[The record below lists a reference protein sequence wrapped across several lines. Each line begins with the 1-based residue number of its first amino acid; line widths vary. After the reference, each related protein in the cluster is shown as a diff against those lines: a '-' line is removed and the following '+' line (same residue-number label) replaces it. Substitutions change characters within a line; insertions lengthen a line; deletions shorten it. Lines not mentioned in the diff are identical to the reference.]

1 MTEDV
6 TIPEVAPARP
16 SDSAL
21 VATLEHLDAAKLRR
35 LTSRQLARLVS
46 RMPKA
51 QLEQVVGERRSRL
64 LLLGEVFARMQE
76 HLRPQRAQNMRA
88 LIRWRFPGG
97 TGAGG
102 YDRYETLFDYGS
114 CTVFRESPV
123 RESPARESPEEPR
136 LTITM
141 EPADFIRLAVG
152 RMTPAVLYVS
162 GKIRVRGDAAFAAGL
177 IGFFELP
184 AP

>member
-1 MTEDV
+1 MTEDA
-6 TIPEVAPARP
+6 TIPAVARTGEHTLPAM
-16 SDSAL
+16 
-21 VATLEHLDAAKLRR
+21 LERFDAAQLRR
-35 LTSRQLARLVS
+35 LTSGQLARLVALTS
-46 RMPKA
+46 RT
-51 QLEQVVGERRSRL
+51 QLEQAVRERDSRL
-64 LLLGEVFARMQE
+64 LLLGEIFARMQE
-76 HLRPQRAQNMRA
+76 HLRPQRAQHMRA
-88 LIRWRFPGG
+88 LVRWRFPGG

-114 CTVFRESPV
+114 CTVFREGPV
-123 RESPARESPEEPR
+123 RESSVRQSLEEPR

-141 EPADFIRLAVG
+141 EPVDFVRLAVG

-162 GKIRVRGDAAFAAGL
+162 GKIRVRGDVAFAAGL